1 MVDVKR
7 EHTFDA
13 PIAKVWAMFH
23 DPASHAAKF
32 TNMGHRDLEVIDT
45 DLTDDAL
52 TITISRLVDT
62 DLPGFAK
69 KVLKPTNTVV
79 SVDTWRDNGDGTY
92 GGTFS
97 ADTKGAPIKV
107 AGTTSLTPDGKKQ
120 THYVVTTSINVK
132 IPLIGGKI
140 ADFSKGI
147 IDAQMD
153 DEFRLGDE
161 WLASH

>member
-1 MVDVKR
+1 MVDVRR

-32 TNMGHRDLEVIDT
+32 EAMGHRDLTVIEE

-52 TITISRLVDT
+52 RIVISRSVDT

-69 KVLKPTNTVV
+69 KVLKPTNTVI
-79 SVDTWRDNGDGTY
+79 STDHWRDFGDGTY

-107 AGTTSLTPDGKKQ
+107 SGTTRITAAGPTR
-120 THYVVTTSINVK
+120 THYVVTTTIDVK
-132 IPLIGGKI
+132 VPLIGGKI

-147 IDAQMD
+147 INGQMD
-153 DEFRLGDE
+153 DEFRLGDA
-161 WLASH
+161 WLTSH

>member
-1 MVDVKR
+1 MVDIRR

-13 PIAKVWAMFH
+13 PIADVWAMFC
-23 DPASHAAKF
+23 DPASHVSKF
-32 TNMGHRDLEVIDT
+32 EHMGHT
-45 DLTDDAL
+45 DIAVVEESPSADGLKMVV
-52 TITISRLVDT
+52 SRTVT
-62 DLPGFAK
+62 VDLPGFAK

-79 SVDTWRDNGDGTY
+79 STDEWKDRGDGTY

-107 AGTTSLTPDGKKQ
+107 KGTTLIEPHGDAR
-120 THYVVTTSINVK
+120 THYVVSTSIEVK
-132 IPLIGGKI
+132 VPLIGGKLS
-140 ADFSKGI
+140 DFSKGI
-147 IDAQMD
+147 VNKQMD

>member
-1 MVDVKR
+1 MVDITR

-13 PIAKVWAMFH
+13 PIASVWAMFH

-32 TNMGHRDLEVIDT
+32 TAMGHRDLEVVDEK
-45 DLTDDAL
+45 LTDDAL
-52 TITISRLVDT
+52 RIVISRAVDT
-62 DLPGFAK
+62 ELPGFAK

-79 SVDTWRDNGDGTY
+79 STDEWRDFGDGTF

-107 AGTTSLTPDGKKQ
+107 SGRTRIEPDGPKR
-120 THYVVTTSINVK
+120 THYVVTTTIDVK
-132 IPLIGGKI
+132 VPLIGGKL

-147 IDAQMD
+147 INGQMD
-153 DEFRLGDE
+153 DEFRLGDA